1 MIGNTDNQAENNHS
15 PLHYPYEG
23 EEDTTPISRS
33 DSSGD
38 NESPDGFSDEEEPY
52 MQKDDRNVILE
63 SQSQKRG
70 GGFLEKDC
78 GNMTV
83 RALIGLGIAGL
94 GGSLIG
100 DVYGMFYVDCF
111 LRAYKLPMRIF
122 GIGSAIFAFI
132 HTANDVA
139 GAYFLDWYCS
149 GQNNNSKQNSNNNK
163 REDLVGLS
171 GCLFAM
177 SLMSPF
183 FRWGPRDNN
192 TNNSKS
198 SDFWDGLHFV
208 GSLSL
213 YDTMFSFNCILQ
225 GSIVSDNHSMTENQ
239 RITFFALRDMVGILA
254 PLVVTKIGLSLF
266 DVSNLN
272 NFRIYVVVLV
282 VISSMLCIWAQA
294 LIHQKKDGKSTSTS
308 RRLCKFLPGFMGG
321 SNSSSLEYSKVSHE
335 ANNERTIPS
344 KTIADDGAEEE
355 TGFSTTTN
363 TKDNSSSSSNKLGFC
378 QALSDFAAHPNF
390 RYWIGMEML
399 MEGQNTFIGNFQK
412 TFVDQLLRGGGENG
426 WSDAACDWMLALLDP
441 CTQIVGL
448 LLFLPIKR
456 YGYALLYKVVFV
468 TNICMASA
476 LLLSNGLDN
485 DNSTNTL
492 SIAVFLFLS
501 IVLSNAMAGAGFGLA
516 MCDMVLE
523 MKHSHIVTQG
533 RINPPSLAGL
543 FMGVNALFCKPAESI
558 LPIIAASFLGDSYNN
573 EDDNDA
579 GDGDGDESSSVSAS
593 DEAKIVLY
601 RLLVLPPLVC
611 AVLQLCWWSR
621 YSLVPEK
628 TARLRAE
635 LEEHEQ
641 KQKLQQRIEEEEQ
654 QQHAYR
660 DEDSFNENDAIE
672 MHQLS

>member
-1 MIGNTDNQAENNHS
+1 MDSEAANQS
-15 PLHYPYEG
+15 PMHYRY
-23 EEDTTPISRS
+23 EEDTTSISRS

-38 NESPDGFSDEEEPY
+38 ESPALDGFSDEEEP
-52 MQKDDRNVILE
+52 QDDENKLFGSLE
-63 SQSQKRG
+63 SQQKNQG
-70 GGFLEKDC
+70 GGFLEIDC
-78 GNMTV
+78 GSMTV

-149 GQNNNSKQNSNNNK
+149 GDSSKQKHK

-171 GCLFAM
+171 GCLFAL

-183 FRWGPRDNN
+183 FRWGPRDNSN
-192 TNNSKS
+192 TGNLA
-198 SDFWDGLHFV
+198 SDNLWDGLHFV

-239 RITFFALRDMVGILA
+239 RITFFALRDLIGILA

-266 DVSNLN
+266 DVANLT

-282 VISSMLCIWAQA
+282 AISSLLCIWGQA
-294 LIHQKKDGKSTSTS
+294 LIHKKHKGKSTSKS
-308 RRLCKFLPGFMGG
+308 LRRFLPSFLRGSDSSSGYSKVDYEASNESTSKTIVDVDAEEQGFDTE
-321 SNSSSLEYSKVSHE
+321 NSSS
-335 ANNERTIPS
+335 
-344 KTIADDGAEEE
+344 
-355 TGFSTTTN
+355 
-363 TKDNSSSSSNKLGFC
+363 KLGFC

-399 MEGQNTFIGNFQK
+399 MEGQNTFLGNFQK
-412 TFVDQLLRGGGENG
+412 TFVDQLLRNDWGD
-426 WSDAACDWMLALLDP
+426 DASDWMLALLDP
-441 CTQIVGL
+441 CTQVVGL

-456 YGYALLYKVVFV
+456 YGYAFLYKVVFCA
-468 TNICMASA
+468 NICMASA

-485 DNSTNTL
+485 NNNSTL
-492 SIAVFLFLS
+492 PIAAFLFLS

-523 MKHSHIVTQG
+523 MKHSHSVTQG

-543 FMGVNALFCKPAESI
+543 FMGVNALFCKPAESV
-558 LPIIAASFLGDSYNN
+558 LPIIAATFLGDGYG
-573 EDDNDA
+573 EDND
-579 GDGDGDESSSVSAS
+579 DAS
-593 DEAKIVLY
+593 TEAKVVLY

-611 AVLQLCWWSR
+611 SVLQLAWWSR

-628 TARLRAE
+628 AARLRAE
-635 LEEHEQ
+635 LEDHEQ
-641 KQKLQQRIEEEEQ
+641 KQKQRQENERHE
-654 QQHAYR
+654 YG
-660 DEDSFNENDAIE
+660 DDNFLDGSDSNLNDAIE

>member
-1 MIGNTDNQAENNHS
+1 MIGSTDNEAENHS
-15 PLHYPYEG
+15 PLHYHYE
-23 EEDTTPISRS
+23 EEDTTSISRS

-38 NESPDGFSDEEEPY
+38 ENPEGFSDEEELHLR
-52 MQKDDRNVILE
+52 KDDRDGTTE
-63 SQSQKRG
+63 AQPQKIG
-70 GGFLEKDC
+70 LGFLEKDC

-149 GQNNNSKQNSNNNK
+149 GQNSKQNNK

-177 SLMSPF
+177 SLISPF
-183 FRWGPRDNN
+183 FRWGPRDNGAN
-192 TNNSKS
+192 TNS

-266 DVSNLN
+266 DVSNLK

-282 VISSMLCIWAQA
+282 IISSLLCIWAQS
-294 LIHQKKDGKSTSTS
+294 LIHKKNDGISAVTSKTL
-308 RRLCKFLPGFMGG
+308 RKLLPGFLFG
-321 SNSSSLEYSKVSHE
+321 SDSSSEYAKVNHQ

-344 KTIADDGAEEE
+344 KTIVDGAEEE
-355 TGFSTTTN
+355 GFSTDTQ
-363 TKDNSSSSSNKLGFC
+363 DSRKLGFC

-399 MEGQNTFIGNFQK
+399 MEGQNTFMGNFQK
-412 TFVDQLLRGGGENG
+412 TFVDQLLRGSENG

-485 DNSTNTL
+485 DNANTL
-492 SIAVFLFLS
+492 PIAAFLFLS

-558 LPIIAASFLGDSYNN
+558 LPIIAASFLGDSYN
-573 EDDNDA
+573 EDT
-579 GDGDGDESSSVSAS
+579 DGDDGSSISAS
-593 DEAKIVLY
+593 DEAKVVLY

-641 KQKLQQRIEEEEQ
+641 KQKLRKRI

-660 DEDSFNENDAIE
+660 DDSFNGSDASDRENDAIE